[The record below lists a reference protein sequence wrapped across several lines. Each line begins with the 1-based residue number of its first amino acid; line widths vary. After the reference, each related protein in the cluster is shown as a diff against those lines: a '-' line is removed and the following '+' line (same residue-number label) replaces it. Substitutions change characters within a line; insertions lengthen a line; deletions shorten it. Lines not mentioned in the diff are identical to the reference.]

1 MRRANNLMN
10 KTMKDTINA
19 DQRLQP
25 LRKRRSTIKRAV
37 FTAVAILMFYAIFAL
52 TLLTLNQITN
62 V

>member
-1 MRRANNLMN
+1 
-10 KTMKDTINA
+10 MKDTINA

-37 FTAVAILMFYAIFAL
+37 FTAVAILTFYAIFAL
-52 TLLTLNQITN
+52 ALLTLNYITN

>member
-1 MRRANNLMN
+1 
-10 KTMKDTINA
+10 MKDTINA

>member
-1 MRRANNLMN
+1 
-10 KTMKDTINA
+10 MKDTINA

-37 FTAVAILMFYAIFAL
+37 LTAVAILMFYAIFAL
-52 TLLTLNQITN
+52 ALLTLNQITN